1 MKIRKK
7 YFQHL
12 FTEILPNE
20 ISNKKIVDK
29 EDKKVNMKNCIL
41 KEKKIETKKSR
52 QSLNEKPYESKNI
65 KIKIE
70 YAKKI
75 VLDSLRYQE
84 I

>member
-1 MKIRKK
+1 
-7 YFQHL
+7 
-12 FTEILPNE
+12 
-20 ISNKKIVDK
+20 
-29 EDKKVNMKNCIL
+29 MKNCIL

-75 VLDSLRYQE
+75 VLDSLKYQE